1 MFKFIWNKET
11 PKIIFM
17 IIFLSWIINAFVNM
31 YYTYFCSVISLPLL
45 IVFVNKKFSNEGENY
60 EQIENK
66 EAN

>member
-66 EAN
+66 